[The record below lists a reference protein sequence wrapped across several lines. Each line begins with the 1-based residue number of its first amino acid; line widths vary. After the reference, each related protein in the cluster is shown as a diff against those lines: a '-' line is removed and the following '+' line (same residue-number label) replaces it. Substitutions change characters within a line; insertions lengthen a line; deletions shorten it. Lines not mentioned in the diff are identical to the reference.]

1 MATTSC
7 MTTTLTPINNE
18 FSPDPYIL
26 ASGAPSHLRPFS
38 NDYNPRRQ
46 SLPPLVIPAQPTR
59 RPPPIPVKAMNRPR
73 SQTNFSPFSPPLS
86 ASTRNNANFVDRFT
100 FQNPCLLPPFLSST
114 PTTASPSPHNN
125 RPLSCQ
131 QTPVEIKAG
140 WQSTS
145 SNRQLERQYLSQ
157 PNYQFRVC
165 RSSHDDVTAP
175 VYGREIEPPTNS
187 RQVQSKPEHIKD
199 HVPVSRRRTRLP
211 PRLSDRKLGPP
222 TATSEA
228 RQRAALVDLIEAFE
242 RAGVVGGGSNNGIG
256 TEDSGSSISVY
267 GRRDSIYYHS
277 GSFEEE
283 NLKGFDGTSMEIIVR
298 TGDQGQRLVH
308 LDDGVPEDD
317 DMESEERELMARGLK
332 KVSAEEYCEDI
343 RLLLLM
349 AFDE

>member
-1 MATTSC
+1 M
-7 MTTTLTPINNE
+7 
-18 FSPDPYIL
+18 
-26 ASGAPSHLRPFS
+26 
-38 NDYNPRRQ
+38 
-46 SLPPLVIPAQPTR
+46 
-59 RPPPIPVKAMNRPR
+59 
-73 SQTNFSPFSPPLS
+73 
-86 ASTRNNANFVDRFT
+86 
-100 FQNPCLLPPFLSST
+100 
-114 PTTASPSPHNN
+114 
-125 RPLSCQ
+125 
-131 QTPVEIKAG
+131 
-140 WQSTS
+140 
-145 SNRQLERQYLSQ
+145 
-157 PNYQFRVC
+157 
-165 RSSHDDVTAP
+165 
-175 VYGREIEPPTNS
+175 
-187 RQVQSKPEHIKD
+187 
-199 HVPVSRRRTRLP
+199 
-211 PRLSDRKLGPP
+211 
-222 TATSEA
+222 
-228 RQRAALVDLIEAFE
+228 DLIEAFE